1 MKRVYPVFIKKSGD
15 DYLVF
20 LPDFKLYTE
29 GKNELDAINMAR
41 DAIALYGPDMEKS
54 LLPEP
59 SDSERAYAIAKE
71 DADEDFDYSD
81 GMLTF
86 VDVDFDAYAKK
97 LENKTVRKSCTI
109 PYWLNIK
116 AEAMGLNF
124 SKILQ
129 DALKERVGVL

>member
-29 GKNELDAINMAR
+29 GKNEFDAINMAR
-41 DAIALYGPDMEKS
+41 DAIALYGLDMEKN

-86 VDVDFDAYAKK
+86 VDVDFDAYEKK
-97 LENKTVRKSCTI
+97 RENKTVRKSCTI